1 MHDAEYETLYGVLN
15 DERTFKEWKKNN
27 SGLRQ
32 RVYKKW
38 KSGQYQLCDVHN
50 PMVGSKVLPIVHTVT
65 NCIVMRKS
73 DLSSIVK
80 GFDDESKG
88 DGAHKLVNHGIYAA
102 VYPVNKCRKTQMP

>member
-1 MHDAEYETLYGVLN
+1 MMLSTRLCMVYLMMREHLRNG
-15 DERTFKEWKKNN
+15 KKNN